1 MSQYF
6 YAIRTSCHLLNLI
19 TGFTRGVITS
29 WYQCRFVSC
38 LWHSPCFITLP
49 SALFWFFFCRC
60 LFICHPGTSGTNTLG
75 PGLPCLWLALLGAGS
90 GPLQHRQG
98 EGAECHSHPLPRI
111 PLCRDAE
118 FIAAVSP
125 VNLPSLLTLA
135 PGNLG
140 RPRTAQTHRRRQPV
154 PPRQYY
160 LPKPGGGR
168 THVLSAS
175 VQPWHRDRATSRV
188 TWRGDEASSPCDTQS
203 IVPRPGQNSHA
214 LPPNPNNHGA
224 PTQQYTYPYG
234 LQRWIILIAPALAIA
249 VGFAHCLKLKRS
261 LCVLSLL
268 GKAPGQKQSGLFL
281 PYPNSPSH
289 PIHTRGVR

>member
-118 FIAAVSP
+118 FIAAISP

-168 THVLSAS
+168 TRMLSAS
-175 VQPWHRDRATSRV
+175 VYSHGTETEQPAESPGGGMRRALPVTPRASSLALGRTAMLCLRTPTTTGLPLSSICIPTGYRGGLFSLHQPW
-188 TWRGDEASSPCDTQS
+188 Q
-203 IVPRPGQNSHA
+203 
-214 LPPNPNNHGA
+214 
-224 PTQQYTYPYG
+224 
-234 LQRWIILIAPALAIA
+234 
-249 VGFAHCLKLKRS
+249 
-261 LCVLSLL
+261 
-268 GKAPGQKQSGLFL
+268 
-281 PYPNSPSH
+281 
-289 PIHTRGVR
+289 